1 MGRYKAKRKRA
12 EAQAGSSQTD
22 RRQVAA
28 PLPLLQGLDLPTFN
42 LTSSNSREVSQP
54 NNGGSEIDKGD
65 ASCDSGEW
73 QMVSSKR
80 PPKKQKLSSKDSKNY
95 PHIGPTTQLKLQ
107 NKIKINDLQ
116 ALVLYLLADG
126 TAPQW
131 VAVRHYNQVR
141 KVVVVMVPGLER
153 GMFDG
158 SIALSEARPTQNL
171 SVELDE
177 TVGGGVA
184 VEAEGLVAVG
194 GRENVDRGEE
204 ASLGNHGKMDMK
216 SHLTVDVNDNKEK
229 LYSSPDSYYPV
240 ALSENILPKPLKP
253 LAGIFPHL
261 WPVLTPGDDKYS
273 RINSPIHSMLT
284 SPLPKTKEEKKAKG
298 GVQPPVAAKNWVD
311 KRTPVTEF
319 LATQEEL
326 RENEYVLHPA
336 LLVAA
341 GEKAAEGDRRHLARG
356 PTGDEWVNSRIEN
369 LEDGEPNPVAIEDGS
384 ITRGR
389 DVLTMDC
396 EMCQTEGEHLDLTRV
411 SIVRWDGEVVLDEL
425 VKPERAIVDYL
436 TPYSGISKDMLDPIT
451 TTLSDIQSRLL
462 EIFHPKSILVGHSL
476 NSDLAAL
483 KMTHPFIIDTSI
495 IYQHPRG
502 PPLKSSLKFLAQKYL
517 GREIQKGHGSKGH
530 DSIEDAKACLDLVK
544 QKCEKGP
551 KWGTSEAS
559 GESIFKRLGRSHRA
573 TNHGAYTGSGNERHG
588 GVVDWG
594 KPERSF
600 GASAT
605 VCIGCKSDEEV
616 VEGVKT
622 AVNGDTNGEIVRG
635 GGLDFVW
642 ARLRELEALRGWWN
656 DSRNPADTELIA
668 RAAAAAVHNGAESAS
683 TLDGKTAITPEVLAS
698 AVTKTVNHIAAI
710 YNSLPL
716 CTAMIVYTGTGDPR
730 EMSRLQALQQQ
741 FRKEYRVKNWNEL
754 SVKWTD
760 VEEQALKRAVQIARD
775 GLGFVAVK

>member
-1 MGRYKAKRKRA
+1 MGRSKAKRKRA
-12 EAQAGSSQTD
+12 EVQARLSQAVQ
-22 RRQVAA
+22 RQVAA
-28 PLPLLQGLDLPTFN
+28 PLPLLQDLDLPTFN
-42 LTSSNSREVSQP
+42 LTSSNGLEVSQS
-54 NNGGSEIDKGD
+54 NNEGGEIDKAD
-65 ASCDSGEW
+65 ASSDSGEW
-73 QMVSSKR
+73 QTVSSKR

-95 PHIGPTTQLKLQ
+95 PHIGPAKQLKLH
-107 NKIKINDLQ
+107 NKIRINDLQ

-158 SIALSEARPTQNL
+158 SIALSEVHPTENP
-171 SVELDE
+171 SVEGSE
-177 TVGGGVA
+177 A
-184 VEAEGLVAVG
+184 VEECAAVG
-194 GRENVDRGEE
+194 DRGKIDRVEE
-204 ASLGNHGKMDMK
+204 VGLGNHGKLVME

-229 LYSSPDSYYPV
+229 FYSSPDSYFPV
-240 ALSENILPKPLKP
+240 ALSESILPKPLKP

-261 WPVLTPGDDKYS
+261 WPVFTPGDDKYT

-298 GVQPPVAAKNWVD
+298 GMQPDAKNWVN
-311 KRTPVTEF
+311 KRTPITEF
-319 LATQEEL
+319 ITTLEEL

-336 LLVAA
+336 LLMSAE
-341 GEKAAEGDRRHLARG
+341 EKAAEGNRRRLARESTDDG
-356 PTGDEWVNSRIEN
+356 WVDSRVEN
-369 LEDGEPNPVAIEDGS
+369 LEDGEPNPEAIEDGS
-384 ITRGR
+384 ITKGR
-389 DVLTMDC
+389 DVLAMDC
-396 EMCQTEGEHLDLTRV
+396 EMCQTEGGQLDLTRI
-411 SIVRWDGEVVLDEL
+411 SIVKWDGEVVLDEL
-425 VKPERAIVDYL
+425 VKPEKVVVDYL

-462 EIFHPKSILVGHSL
+462 EIFHPKSILIGHSL
-476 NSDLAAL
+476 NSDLGAL

-495 IYQHPRG
+495 LYQHPRG

-517 GREIQKGHGSKGH
+517 GREIQKGHGGKGH
-530 DSIEDAKACLDLVK
+530 DSIEDANACLDLVK

-551 KWGTSEAS
+551 KWGTSEAL
-559 GESIFKRLGRSHRA
+559 GESIFKRLGRSHRPA
-573 TNHGAYTGSGNERHG
+573 NHGAYAGSSTERRG

-594 KPERSF
+594 KPERAF
-600 GASAT
+600 GAHAA
-605 VCIGCKSDEEV
+605 VCIGCKNDEEV
-616 VEGVKT
+616 VEGVKV
-622 AVNGDTNGEIVRG
+622 AVNGDTDGKLVRG
-635 GGLDFVW
+635 GGVDFIW

-656 DSRNPADTELIA
+656 DGRNSADAELIA
-668 RAAAAAVHNGAESAS
+668 RAAAAAAAVHNGADPVP
-683 TLDGKTAITPEVLAS
+683 TLDGGITITSEVLAS

-741 FRKEYRVKNWNEL
+741 FRKEYRIKNWDEL

-775 GLGFVAVK
+775 GLGFVVVK